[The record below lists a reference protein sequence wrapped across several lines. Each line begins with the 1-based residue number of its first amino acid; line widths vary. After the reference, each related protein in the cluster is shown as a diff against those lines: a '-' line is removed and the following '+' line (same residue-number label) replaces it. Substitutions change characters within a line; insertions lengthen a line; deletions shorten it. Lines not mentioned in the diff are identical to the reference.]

1 VRGMPIADVRKLLLK
16 KNIIKTSA
24 AEKLPEEMLRNMLR
38 DYMMLHNVE

>member
-1 VRGMPIADVRKLLLK
+1 MPIAEVKKVLLK

-38 DYMMLHNVE
+38 DYMMLHSAE